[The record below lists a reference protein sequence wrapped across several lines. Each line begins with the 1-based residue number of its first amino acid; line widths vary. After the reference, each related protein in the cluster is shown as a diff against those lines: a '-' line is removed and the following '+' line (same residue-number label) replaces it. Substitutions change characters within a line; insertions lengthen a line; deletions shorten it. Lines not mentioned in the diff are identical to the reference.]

1 MLRVHPVMR
10 HTKLS
15 LSTIALASVVIGGA
29 GGCEFEQAS
38 AAEMRSAVDESVAT
52 GEASNLEDD
61 VFELTTDFTIGEGLA
76 DAAAHIRGVL
86 ESQVPCSTISSPDA
100 QTLVVDF
107 GTLDDACSY
116 EGRTYAGIVTLHV
129 SSDGNSVTVDHDYDG
144 LTNGRTTLD
153 GTATVT
159 WTQSDDGGVQRHI
172 VSSFD
177 HTGKR
182 GSFHTE
188 ADRTQHFGAAGL
200 GAGQFSVEG
209 TRSWEGPRGDTHAQW
224 EATIDLDFAVPIDGS
239 AVIDT
244 PKGHELTL
252 GFEQIDD
259 DTVEVTVT
267 GGRRDRVFRV
277 TQAGTVDG

>member
-1 MLRVHPVMR
+1 MR

-15 LSTIALASVVIGGA
+15 LSAIALASVVAGA

-38 AAEMRSAVDESVAT
+38 AAEMRMAVDESVAT

-61 VFELTTDFTIGEGLA
+61 IFEITTDFTIGQGLA

-86 ESQVPCSTISSPDA
+86 ESQMPCSTISAPDA
-100 QTLVVDF
+100 ETLVVDF

-116 EGRTYAGIVTLHV
+116 EGRTYAGVVTLHF
-129 SSDGNSVTVDHDYDG
+129 SHDDASVTVEHGYDG
-144 LTNGRTTLD
+144 LTNGRATLD

-159 WTQSDDGGVQRHI
+159 WTPAEDGGVTRHI
-172 VSSFD
+172 VSSLD
-177 HTGKR
+177 HTGPR
-182 GSFHTE
+182 GSFHSD
-188 ADRTQHFGAAGL
+188 ADRTQHFGADR
-200 GAGQFSVEG
+200 GAGVFSVEG
-209 TRSWEGPRGDTHAQW
+209 TRTWEGPRGQTHAEW
-224 EATIDLDFAVPIDGS
+224 TATIDLDFAVPVDGS

-252 GFEQIDD
+252 GFAQIDD
-259 DTVEVTVT
+259 DTVEVTVS

-277 TQAGTVDG
+277 TQAGSVDG